1 LHGHNRP
8 LKLSVQRGP
17 QATEAIT
24 INSTGLPLFS
34 IGGTSGTIAKDANE
48 LTLTLTQNPELPV
61 LGTFTMQ
68 LSGVTQVSGKQETIQ
83 IPPVKVDVVRPFGL
97 ELLAPNVTV
106 TPGSRVRI
114 AAVVRREA
122 PFAGVVKVGPAS
134 SLPQHVSLTT
144 QDVPGGE
151 SLVQL
156 ELSVGE
162 MAAPSELD
170 LPIRASTD
178 MEGRKRDKDYVI
190 PDSTVKLKIVP
201 KTSQ

>member
-1 LHGHNRP
+1 
-8 LKLSVQRGP
+8 
-17 QATEAIT
+17 
-24 INSTGLPLFS
+24 
-34 IGGTSGTIAKDANE
+34 
-48 LTLTLTQNPELPV
+48 
-61 LGTFTMQ
+61 
-68 LSGVTQVSGKQETIQ
+68 
-83 IPPVKVDVVRPFGL
+83 VVRPFGL